1 MNRPLASLHLPGPHI
16 SPLVKESLAGFLRE
30 EIIAGRLVPGERL
43 IEGKWASKLN
53 VAQASIRE
61 ALNILAAEGFVQRG
75 PGRSARVTELS
86 SDDVVQIYEMR
97 GAIETL
103 AARLIMRKR
112 PDLSELDQA
121 IADLRSAAACSNVRA
136 IYERDI
142 SFHLLL
148 AEKSGNRFLEQE
160 LRRLII
166 PLFAFVVMR
175 VHGAVD
181 EPERWERSIAEHQQ
195 IVELLRNADAERSER
210 EIARIYQQFFIDTY
224 KLMMQQQ
231 TLNGLAAS
239 K

>member
-1 MNRPLASLHLPGPHI
+1 MTSFRLPGVQS
-16 SPLVKESLAGFLRE
+16 SPLVKDSLASLLRE
-30 EIIAGRLVPGERL
+30 EIIAGRLAPGERI

-75 PGRSARVTELS
+75 RGRSARVIELS
-86 SDDVVQIYEMR
+86 AEDVVQIYEMR
-97 GAIETL
+97 SALETL

-112 PDLSELDQA
+112 PDLSDLDQA
-121 IADLRSAAACSNVRA
+121 IADMRSAALCNNVRA
-136 IYERDI
+136 FYERDI
-142 SFHLLL
+142 RFHLLL
-148 AEKSGNRFLEQE
+148 AEKAGNRFLEQE

-195 IVELLRNADAERSER
+195 ILGLLRGTDPEHSER
-210 EIARIYQQFFIDTY
+210 EIARINQQFFVDTY
-224 KLMMQQQ
+224 TLM
-231 TLNGLAAS
+231 AAENS
-239 K
+239 EWHRAIEVNAS